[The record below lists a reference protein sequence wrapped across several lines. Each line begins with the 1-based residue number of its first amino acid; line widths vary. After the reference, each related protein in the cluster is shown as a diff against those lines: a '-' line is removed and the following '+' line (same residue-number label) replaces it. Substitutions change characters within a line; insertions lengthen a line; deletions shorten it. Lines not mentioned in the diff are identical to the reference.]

1 MAGSGELLL
10 PLSMATTCASKRDA
24 NTPMTTNHRK
34 TILHVRLS
42 WHKSQ
47 ADNKAKMNDWD
58 RPKRAVPMGR
68 LKFEKKR
75 KLGPTD
81 RQSGSVQTMTLPRHA
96 DKDCLTTEENLTITS
111 SRITRQ
117 GRCRCGAA
125 ASSLVTRNHQ
135 PTQKRLRPQRTT
147 GDTRIFARWNLWANV
162 TDDENEWRT
171 AQWRCKAGRALADS
185 WRQRKKKGSGMSEH
199 AKYVRESHVSST
211 GARRRG
217 QQHSAD
223 SAQNNI
229 SVNERKRDAA
239 ARRCLDGTDV
249 LSKDRKIGSL

>member
-1 MAGSGELLL
+1 MAELWTTTSQSEVGGTQAGDTHSVLLCTRKGSSPEMAGSGELLL

-58 RPKRAVPMGR
+58 RPNRAVPMGR

-135 PTQKRLRPQRTT
+135 PT
-147 GDTRIFARWNLWANV
+147 
-162 TDDENEWRT
+162 
-171 AQWRCKAGRALADS
+171 
-185 WRQRKKKGSGMSEH
+185 KKGCVLKEPLETREYLH
-199 AKYVRESHVSST
+199 A
-211 GARRRG
+211 GIFG
-217 QQHSAD
+217 Q
-223 SAQNNI
+223 
-229 SVNERKRDAA
+229 
-239 ARRCLDGTDV
+239 T
-249 LSKDRKIGSL
+249 